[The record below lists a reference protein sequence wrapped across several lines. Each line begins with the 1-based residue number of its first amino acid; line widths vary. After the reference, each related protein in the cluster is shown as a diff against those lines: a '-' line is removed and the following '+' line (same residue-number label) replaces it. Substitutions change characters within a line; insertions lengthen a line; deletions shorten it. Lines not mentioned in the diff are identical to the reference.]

1 MDSVV
6 FCRYDLLT
14 ILWNWKK
21 SIKCMFC
28 VFLMI
33 TGPVFNHQVLRGQSV
48 DGSYYRTNC
57 LESLVEKIK
66 KKRPVSRAHS
76 IKLHFD
82 NVSPHMT
89 STINHYLAKQSIIV
103 MAHPVYSPDLA
114 LSDFWRFGFLKQWL
128 EGYLDKKSLKRA
140 VTQDP

>member
-1 MDSVV
+1 
-6 FCRYDLLT
+6 
-14 ILWNWKK
+14 
-21 SIKCMFC
+21 MFC

-33 TGPVFNHQVLRGQSV
+33 TNPMLNHQVLRGQSV
-48 DGSYYRTNC
+48 DDSYYRTNC
-57 LESLVEKIK
+57 FESLVEKIT
-66 KKRPVSRAHS
+66 KKRSASRAHS

-89 STINHYLAKQSIIV
+89 SIVNDYIVEQSITLT
-103 MAHPVYSPDLA
+103 AHPAYSPDLA

-128 EGYLDKKSLKRA
+128 EGYLDKKSLTRA